1 MVIVVNKL
9 NLTYLLVVLYALNRI
24 ERMKKKKTKIKLEIE
39 TKITK
44 KKSKTKNINNGWQSA
59 QKT

>member
-24 ERMKKKKTKIKLEIE
+24 ERMKKKKLNKKL
-39 TKITK
+39 K
-44 KKSKTKNINNGWQSA
+44 
-59 QKT
+59 QK

>member
-24 ERMKKKKTKIKLEIE
+24 ERMKKKQKLEIE

>member
-24 ERMKKKKTKIKLEIE
+24 ERMKKKTKIKLEIE

-44 KKSKTKNINNGWQSA
+44 KIKDKKH
-59 QKT
+59 K

>member
-24 ERMKKKKTKIKLEIE
+24 ERMKKKTKIKLEIE

-44 KKSKTKNINNGWQSA
+44 KNQR

>member
-9 NLTYLLVVLYALNRI
+9 NLTYLLVVLYILNRI
-24 ERMKKKKTKIKLEIE
+24 ERMKKKTKIKLEIE

-44 KKSKTKNINNGWQSA
+44 KNQR

>member
-24 ERMKKKKTKIKLEIE
+24 ERMKKKKTKLEIE

-44 KKSKTKNINNGWQSA
+44 KNQR